1 VANIAA
7 SMRYVMRR
15 YGVSSDG
22 HDLAV
27 LVQQADPSRPP
38 RGY

>member
-1 VANIAA
+1 
-7 SMRYVMRR
+7 VMNR

-22 HDLAV
+22 SNLAP

>member
-7 SMRYVMRR
+7 SMRYVMNR

-22 HDLAV
+22 SNLV
-27 LVQQADPSRPP
+27 SLVQQADPSRPP